1 MHSLRGHSLAR
12 AYDHNSLFASTFT
25 APLQVVFDPSWN
37 PALDLQAQDR
47 AYRMGQTRDVE
58 VYRLV
63 GTGEQY
69 SLAIVLHT
77 VAGGKLYCLMY
88 CMGQTRDVEVYRL
101 PGTVEQYN
109 LGLIRIAWCPHARCT
124 A

>member
-1 MHSLRGHSLAR
+1 M
-12 AYDHNSLFASTFT
+12 
-25 APLQVVFDPSWN
+25 QVVFDPSWN

-69 SLAIVLHT
+69 SVML
-77 VAGGKLYCLMY
+77 
-88 CMGQTRDVEVYRL
+88 
-101 PGTVEQYN
+101 
-109 LGLIRIAWCPHARCT
+109 CT
-124 A
+124 ACRLGRKCTACWEQVGSTV